1 MTDFSNV
8 CSILAVLW
16 GNYRDSV
23 EFKDFIEFNDL
34 GLPLAYMIDN
44 ELCEPTDEGVN
55 YINETW
61 VLFLDSLQLK
71 DTGFADFDAVMES
84 ADN

>member
-1 MTDFSNV
+1 
-8 CSILAVLW
+8 
-16 GNYRDSV
+16 
-23 EFKDFIEFNDL
+23 
-34 GLPLAYMIDN
+34 MIDN

-71 DTGFADFDAVMES
+71 DTGFADFDSLMES